1 MGGPA
6 GGLVGGLVGGIVAGI
21 MATGVVFVIG
31 TRGIVFGT
39 RGIVF
44 GTRGIVSVASSTF
57 SKYFAVSPLLP
68 SSSSELQLLDSEQLC
83 T

>member
-21 MATGVVFVIG
+21 MATGVVFVI
-31 TRGIVFGT
+31 GT